1 MTMNSDRE
9 TAGLKRLGFLLRL
22 YRTDSGGGGETPRDE
37 LIGLMAER
45 NPDYASLSG
54 DELARWEK
62 GESRPA
68 RKFLVDF
75 AQTLGLSQPELD
87 AMLAIADYALSYPD
101 ERDGLALVKPQETA
115 SAPPDLLGIAKNA
128 MQRVTGPQIY
138 AVGVGYS
145 LNALGQDGTWVLV
158 AYSAIAFAIVGGQ
171 GALRWRRRKADAAS
185 ELFFITMFFILNA
198 PMFLFSISR
207 MDHFGFFAL
216 IPWDGSYFL
225 MATIVVNLLLALAA
239 SALFEL
245 LRFQMYR
252 KEGQRHAFARALW
265 TAMPPCLFVFLNMV
279 VFVNAG
285 EWAFFLA
292 TLGVTAGAFTT
303 ILAFQDDEVTLS
315 EWEAK
320 TALVTAIA
328 VIILLCAAGVAGTLV
343 AYILPSPLV
352 IPDHNLIMS
361 WEIDYERVGYP
372 EEEVLERIGLGLLMM
387 GLVIIVYLATALGS
401 FLLVAIRRQ
410 AARHRGARGRGAPSR
425 TEG

>member
-1 MTMNSDRE
+1 MTNSDRE
-9 TAGLKRLGFLLRL
+9 TAGLERLGFLLRL
-22 YRTDSGGGGETPRDE
+22 YRTGSGGGREMPRGEA
-37 LIGLMAER
+37 LALMAER
-45 NPDYASLSG
+45 NSDYANLSVA
-54 DELARWEK
+54 ELARWEN

-75 AQTLGLSQPELD
+75 ARLFGLSQAELD
-87 AMLAIADYALSYPD
+87 AMLEIGDYALSYPD

-115 SAPPDLLGIAKNA
+115 PPPPDLFAIAKNA

-145 LNALGQDGTWVLV
+145 LNALGQDGTWILA

-171 GALRWRRRKADAAS
+171 GVLRWRRRKADAAS
-185 ELFFITMFFILNA
+185 ELFFITLFFILNA
-198 PMFLFSISR
+198 PMFLFSITR

-216 IPWDGSYFL
+216 IPWGGSYFML
-225 MATIVVNLLLALAA
+225 ATLVVNLLLALAA
-239 SALFEL
+239 SALFEF
-245 LRFQMYR
+245 LRVKMYGR
-252 KEGQRHAFARALW
+252 NGPRHSFARALW
-265 TAMPPCLFVFLNMV
+265 TVMPPCLFVFFNMA

-292 TLGVTAGAFTT
+292 TLGVTVGAFTT

-328 VIILLCAAGVAGTLV
+328 VIILLCAVGAAGTLV
-343 AYILPSPLV
+343 AYISPSPLV

-372 EEEVLERIGLGLLMM
+372 EDEALERFSLGLLMM
-387 GLVIIVYLATALGS
+387 GLAIIVYLATALGS

-410 AARHRGARGRGAPSR
+410 AARYRGASGEGA
-425 TEG
+425 G